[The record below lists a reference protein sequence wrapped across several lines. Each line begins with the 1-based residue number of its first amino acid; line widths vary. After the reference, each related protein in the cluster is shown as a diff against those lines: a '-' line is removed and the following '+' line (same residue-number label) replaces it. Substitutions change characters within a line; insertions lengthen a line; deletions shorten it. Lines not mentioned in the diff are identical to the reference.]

1 MVHTT
6 RLRVKGIESSRRTR
20 YILPRT
26 RKAPCANLLLLPL
39 TETLRTNND
48 DDDNDNV
55 ETHTGGTVHAARCL
69 SSPPHA
75 RSLAS
80 STSLFVSPRHHET
93 RKQTTAVEDAS
104 CLQESS
110 TLFHWAELVVVAGEK
125 GDTEGER
132 GTHIHTVARARVPTG
147 GNERKREGEREKER
161 ETARQNDTIRLRR
174 RSDSNWAPSGWSRPT
189 SADSAE
195 PRRSPIARSF
205 PPSLP
210 IPPIPNPSRRPSLLV
225 LASQPPPS
233 CLLLFP
239 LTNSRPSFLAAPLL
253 SSPHVWSRVPALS
266 PLKQARRRA
275 SPLPPAASHQ
285 SFRHAGNLSEFT
297 RYSEFVNDRVLHD
310 NTVHKNTIDVE

>member
-239 LTNSRPSFLAAPLL
+239 LTNSRPSFLAAL
-253 SSPHVWSRVPALS
+253 SSLVRTFGLAFPLFPLSNKLDVVPHRS
-266 PLKQARRRA
+266 
-275 SPLPPAASHQ
+275 LPPRLTKVSDTPVTY
-285 SFRHAGNLSEFT
+285 RNLLVILNSWTTACSTIIPCT
-297 RYSEFVNDRVLHD
+297 RIR
-310 NTVHKNTIDVE
+310 

>member
-6 RLRVKGIESSRRTR
+6 RLRIKGIERSSRRTR

-239 LTNSRPSFLAAPLL
+239 LTNSR
-253 SSPHVWSRVPALS
+253 ALFPRRTS
-266 PLKQARRRA
+266 PL
-275 SPLPPAASHQ
+275 
-285 SFRHAGNLSEFT
+285 
-297 RYSEFVNDRVLHD
+297 
-310 NTVHKNTIDVE
+310 

>member
-6 RLRVKGIESSRRTR
+6 RLRIKGIERSSRRTR

-55 ETHTGGTVHAARCL
+55 ETHTARYTRLVVSPLLRTRGPSLLRLRCL
-69 SSPPHA
+69 CHRDTTKPENKQLPSRTRLVCRKA
-75 RSLAS
+75 RLFFTGRNSL
-80 STSLFVSPRHHET
+80 SLRG
-93 RKQTTAVEDAS
+93 K
-104 CLQESS
+104 
-110 TLFHWAELVVVAGEK
+110 
-125 GDTEGER
+125 R
-132 GTHIHTVARARVPTG
+132 GTQRENEGHTVARARVPTG

-239 LTNSRPSFLAAPLL
+239 LTNSR
-253 SSPHVWSRVPALS
+253 ALF
-266 PLKQARRRA
+266 PRRA
-275 SPLPPAASHQ
+275 SPL
-285 SFRHAGNLSEFT
+285 
-297 RYSEFVNDRVLHD
+297 
-310 NTVHKNTIDVE
+310 